1 MDVRKDLS
9 GKKFG
14 HLTVIAQ
21 HGKKDNRIIWK
32 CLCECGKTAYVDTHS
47 LTTGNTK
54 SCGCKKYGGRRT
66 HGEAASQTRL
76 YRIWA
81 AMKSRCNNKNNI
93 GFHRY
98 GGKGIRVCD
107 EWNTFEVFRD
117 WAMSNGYSDELTI
130 DRIDSNGDYVPEN
143 CRWVSYK
150 VQSNNTSRNHYVTA
164 FGDTKTISQWS
175 DRFGVP
181 ERTIAARLNLL
192 GWDTESAVST
202 PTRGRCCVG

>member
-1 MDVRKDLS
+1 MDVRKDVWQKIWALDS
-9 GKKFG
+9 YCS
-14 HLTVIAQ
+14 TWE
-21 HGKKDNRIIWK
+21 KDNRIIWK
-32 CLCECGKTAYVDTHS
+32 CLCECGRTAYVDTHS

-81 AMKSRCNNKNNI
+81 AMKLRCNNKNNI

-98 GGKGIRVCD
+98 GGKGIKVCD

-150 VQSNNTSRNHYVTA
+150 VQ
-164 FGDTKTISQWS
+164 I
-175 DRFGVP
+175 
-181 ERTIAARLNLL
+181 NLL
-192 GWDTESAVST
+192 GWDTENAVST
-202 PTRGRCCVG
+202 PTRGRCCVE